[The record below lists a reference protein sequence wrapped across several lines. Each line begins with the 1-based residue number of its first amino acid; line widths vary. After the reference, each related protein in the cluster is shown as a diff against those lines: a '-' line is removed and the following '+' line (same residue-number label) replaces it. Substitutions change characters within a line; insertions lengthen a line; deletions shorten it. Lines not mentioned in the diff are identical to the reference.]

1 MAWRRKRRGGF
12 RKRSAGPR
20 KGVRRAVRKAAVQV
34 MNRRIRQVVTR
45 MAEKKTITYNVNTFD
60 PLVMRTGTA
69 SSAANVFSM
78 TPYTGAYTISQ
89 GSGQGQRQG
98 NKIRIHSAILNIDM
112 IPNPYNAV
120 NNPYPTPCFVRI
132 WFVTSKIYPADIV
145 PAAQVYG
152 GTSSFF
158 QNGSTFNGMA
168 GTFQD
173 LQLHV
178 NKDSLIYR
186 GHRTYKIGPAVYT
199 DVTGGQPTYAN
210 MANNDFKFCVL
221 SRIDLTRMMP
231 KVWTFDD
238 TVVNP
243 TSTNVTMVIQPIF
256 ATGGVPASNTAP
268 IAMKFALNITYT
280 DF

>member
-1 MAWRRKRRGGF
+1 MAGRRKRRGGF

-20 KGVRRAVRKAAVQV
+20 KGVRRAVRKAVSQV
-34 MNRRIRQVVTR
+34 MNRRIRQVVSR
-45 MAEKKTITYNVNTFD
+45 MAEKKSITYNVNTFD
-60 PLVMRTGTA
+60 PVVMRTGTA
-69 SSAANVFSM
+69 SPLANIWSM

-89 GSGQGQRQG
+89 GSGQGQRVG
-98 NKIRIHSAILNIDM
+98 NRIRIHSAILNIDM
-112 IPNPYNAV
+112 VPNPYNAST
-120 NNPYPTPCFVRI
+120 NPYPTPCFVRI
-132 WFVTSKIYPADIV
+132 WFVTSKIVPADIV
-145 PAAQVYG
+145 PSVQVYG

-186 GHRTYKIGPAVYT
+186 GHRTYKLGYSMFEPA
-199 DVTGGQPTYAN
+199 TGGAPSFGN
-210 MANNDFKFCVL
+210 FANNDFKFCVL
-221 SRIDLTRMMP
+221 AKIDLTRMLP
-231 KVWTFDD
+231 KIWTFDD
-238 TVVNP
+238 TVTNP

-256 ATGGVPASNTAP
+256 ATGAVPSSTTTP
-268 IAMKFALNITYT
+268 ISMKFALNITYT